1 MLILIS
7 RKLQQINLFKLSSL
21 GVIVVGILLTGCMSM
36 QSNLALY
43 GEEQWSGAQAMQ
55 LSAEFVEMMEQSNT
69 SSTQSIEGGGTFTTE
84 TSIDT
89 EGLDEWL
96 ANAQNVSNSDDLNV
110 SFDEVKGDDGS
121 QSFILQ
127 ASGQR
132 YETMNQ
138 VFFNGEADISV
149 EVVNGQRQVT
159 IRYDFSE
166 SSGQTAEPQQEL
178 TPEEMAMQQQM
189 LEAFGLSLTF
199 RITGG
204 EIISSNATRVEGST
218 AIWETPTI
226 IEVTL
231 TEAAEFSP
239 DSIALVEPP
248 PGSGFSVQ
256 AFESMMESF
265 TEELETSIER
275 SSPSTDAAAPAVTE
289 EVSPSTAI
297 EETTVEST
305 EAELTAET
313 TVPATELGDA
323 ELKSADTEVETE
335 TMATTSASSADASAE
350 SVDAPAGEG
359 QALPTS
365 GAVLPGQSST
375 ALLIVAGLMLIALV
389 SAGAATTL
397 TSRK

>member
-1 MLILIS
+1 MIIVIL
-7 RKLQQINLFKLSSL
+7 RNLQQVNLSKLSSL
-21 GVIVVGILLTGCMSM
+21 GLIVVGILLTGCMSM

-43 GEEQWSGAQAMQ
+43 GEEQWSGVQAMQ
-55 LSAEFVEMMEQSNT
+55 LSAEFVEMMEQGNT
-69 SSTQSIEGGGTFTTE
+69 SSTQTTEGGGTFTTE

-110 SFDEVKGDDGS
+110 SFDEVESADGS

-127 ASGQR
+127 ARGQR

-159 IRYDFSE
+159 IHYDFSE

-189 LEAFGLSLTF
+189 LEAFGLSITF

-204 EIISSNATRVEGST
+204 EIISSNATRVEGNT

-256 AFESMMESF
+256 AFESMKSF
-265 TEELETSIER
+265 TEELETSIES
-275 SSPSTDAAAPAVTE
+275 SSPSTDTAAPAVTE

-297 EETTVEST
+297 AGTPVEST
-305 EAELTAET
+305 EAELTSET
-313 TVPATELGDA
+313 TAPATEPGDA
-323 ELKSADTEVETE
+323 ELESADTEVESD
-335 TMATTSASSADASAE
+335 TMATTSEPSAGASAE
-350 SVDAPAGEG
+350 SVDAPAVESL
-359 QALPTS
+359 ALPTS
-365 GAVLPGQSST
+365 GAVLPAQSST
-375 ALLIVAGLMLIALV
+375 ALLIVAGLILIALV

-397 TSRK
+397 TGRK

>member
-7 RKLQQINLFKLSSL
+7 RKLQQINLFKLSNL
-21 GVIVVGILLTGCMSM
+21 GVIVVGILLTGCMNM

-43 GEEQWSGAQAMQ
+43 GEEQWSGVQAMQ
-55 LSAEFVEMMEQSNT
+55 LSAEFVEMMEQGNT
-69 SSTQSIEGGGTFTTE
+69 SSTQSIEGGGTFTSE

-110 SFDEVKGDDGS
+110 SFDEVESADGS

-127 ASGQR
+127 ARGQR

-149 EVVNGQRQVT
+149 EVMNGQRQVT

-166 SSGQTAEPQQEL
+166 SSGQTAESQPEL
-178 TPEEMAMQQQM
+178 TPEEMAMQQEM
-189 LEAFGLSLTF
+189 LEAFGLSITF

-231 TEAAEFSP
+231 TEAAQFSP

-265 TEELETSIER
+265 TEELETSIES
-275 SSPSTDAAAPAVTE
+275 SSPSTDTTAPAVTE

-297 EETTVEST
+297 EGTTVDST
-305 EAELTAET
+305 ETELTAET
-313 TVPATELGDA
+313 TFPATEPGGA
-323 ELKSADTEVETE
+323 ELASADTEVETE

-350 SVDAPAGEG
+350 SVSAPAEAG

-365 GAVLPGQSST
+365 GAVLPAQSST